1 MFKPL
6 PHIWLVTAVPT
17 YASSSLR
24 VLMQSYVVEILL
36 PHKALQARSFPSL
49 ILLHFSQ
56 HIPSEYQLL
65 SKLRQLAAKSQ
76 IFVLGDNPQNE
87 HIIKAYDQGADAYLL
102 LPLQLEELTKKI
114 RPRRRWCQWLWSLQK
129 IWQQKRQSLR
139 PLASSSFA
147 AQLPPEAPPDL
158 EVRFLGDFVVR
169 AKNRELLDLKSSR
182 IQAVF
187 ACLLYHGNKGVSRNH
202 LIGNFWPEVREDCAR
217 NSLNVAISQ
226 LRASLKDYFG
236 EQEVIVFEQG
246 HYRICNQLTI
256 STDVARFQYW
266 IKAGKATVVNESSPD
281 ITVLLK
287 AAEIYQGDFLATF
300 NFQEWTTSIRDRL
313 WEHYL
318 FVLGKLVAHY
328 LQAERY
334 QEATRFA
341 KLLLQEDACHELT
354 HRQLMYAY
362 YRLGKRT
369 SAIQQYL
376 ACQAVLL
383 TDLNVKPSN
392 ETEELYQIIVKQE
405 RRKISFPLV

>member
-1 MFKPL
+1 
-6 PHIWLVTAVPT
+6 
-17 YASSSLR
+17 
-24 VLMQSYVVEILL
+24 MQNYVVEILL

-56 HIPSEYQLL
+56 HTAPEYQLL
-65 SKLRQLAAKSQ
+65 GELRQLAAKSQ
-76 IFVLGDNPQNE
+76 IFVLGDSPQNE
-87 HIIKAYDQGADAYLL
+87 HIIQAYDKGADAYLL
-102 LPLQLEELTKKI
+102 LPLQFEELAKKI
-114 RPRRRWCQWLWSLQK
+114 RPRLRWYQWLGRLQK
-129 IWQQKRQSLR
+129 IWQSKRQSLR
-139 PLASSSFA
+139 PIASSSFP

-158 EVRFLGDFVVR
+158 EVRFLGDFVVKD
-169 AKNRELLDLKSSR
+169 KNRRLLDLKSSR
-182 IQAVF
+182 IQALF

-226 LRASLKDYFG
+226 LRTTLKDYFG
-236 EQEVIVFEQG
+236 EQEIIVFEQG
-246 HYRICNQLTI
+246 NYRICKQLTI
-256 STDVARFQYW
+256 ATDVARFQYW
-266 IKAGKATVVNESSPD
+266 IKAGKAKLVNESAPD
-281 ITVLLK
+281 IYAFLK
-287 AAEIYQGDFLATF
+287 AAATYQGNFLAAF

-318 FVLGKLVAHY
+318 FALGKLVAHY
-328 LQAERY
+328 LRAERY

-369 SAIQQYL
+369 SALQQYL
-376 ACQAVLL
+376 TCQTVLL

-405 RRKISFPLV
+405 RRKVSFPLV